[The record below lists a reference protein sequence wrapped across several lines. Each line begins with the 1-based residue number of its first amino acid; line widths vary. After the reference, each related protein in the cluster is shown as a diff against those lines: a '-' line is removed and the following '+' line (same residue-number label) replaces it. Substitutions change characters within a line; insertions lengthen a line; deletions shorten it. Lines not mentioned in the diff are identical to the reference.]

1 MTSKDSESAPER
13 RWLTSTLEEIRE
25 SYGTASHATFV
36 PISARCREGQGT
48 EHGVGESVAD
58 YEPKKLATFR
68 VCCSWKG
75 SVLVDPV
82 LFTEQVLLA
91 IVFFSCAAPVAYYF
105 NSRHTNVVG
114 DSKMTV
120 EDWVA
125 RQEPMMRQFAMIMT
139 GLSAFLLTFYTSL
152 SVGRWWTVRT
162 QGVGGIKAAA
172 VQIEMI
178 VAQFCT
184 QEEQVLEAIR
194 RYGRTSLRLIFLWRR
209 KELDLIEEKLLN
221 PKTLLTA
228 EEIKLMKNWESP
240 AMHETIWAWQ
250 MGIVTMLHREG
261 KLPDGNIFKILLE
274 HCHAGRHA
282 VQVAH
287 THIAQR
293 VPMQYVHIM
302 GFLVKMHNLVLAVI
316 TGILFGAAFSGKE
329 WLICCQLL
337 GRNLL
342 LPFLF
347 NAILLMN
354 AELSD
359 PFDGGTGDS
368 FPDIKYCDNITMDC
382 QKIVEA
388 SQNMPSWI
396 TKRTVPKK
404 EAV

>member
-1 MTSKDSESAPER
+1 MTSKDSESDSER
-13 RWLTSTLEEIRE
+13 RWFLSTLTELRE
-25 SYGTASHATFV
+25 SYGTASHATFA
-36 PISARCREGQGT
+36 PISARKKEGNVEFGQG
-48 EHGVGESVAD
+48 EAVAD

-68 VCCSWKG
+68 VCCSWRG

-91 IVFFSCAAPVAYYF
+91 IVFFSCAAPVMYYF
-105 NSRHTNVVG
+105 QSKHTEVAGSTSV
-114 DSKMTV
+114 DEWV
-120 EDWVA
+120 ES
-125 RQEPMMRQFAMIMT
+125 QEPKMRQFAMIMT

-184 QEEQVLEAIR
+184 SDEQVLQAIR
-194 RYGRTSLRLIFLWRR
+194 RYGRTSLKLIFLWRR
-209 KELDLIEEKLLN
+209 KELELIDEKLLD
-221 PKTLLTA
+221 PQKLLTA
-228 EEIKLMKNWESP
+228 EEIKLLHEWESP

-261 KLPDGNIFKILLE
+261 KLPDGNLLKILLE
-274 HCHAGRHA
+274 HCMAGRHA

-287 THIAQR
+287 THMAQR

-337 GRNLL
+337 GRNFL

-359 PFDGGTGDS
+359 PFDGGKGDS
-368 FPDIKYCDNITMDC
+368 FSDIKYCDNITLDC

-396 TKRTVPKK
+396 TKRTVPKDT
-404 EAV
+404 V